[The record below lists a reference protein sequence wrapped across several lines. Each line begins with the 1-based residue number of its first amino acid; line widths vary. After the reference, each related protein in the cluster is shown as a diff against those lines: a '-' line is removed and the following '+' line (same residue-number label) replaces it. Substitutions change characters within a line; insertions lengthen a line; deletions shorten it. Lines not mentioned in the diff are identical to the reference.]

1 MQTLMVFK
9 NVLRLS
15 LVLISLAL
23 LSLTMTGCASTKES
37 VLPQDGPTMKEL
49 YEGHM
54 ADLHVTLHATKA
66 GAGRGQPLPRQG
78 FDHYVGFVR
87 EAANEI
93 DTVFP
98 RLPNPTL
105 VMYIF
110 PHLSGDERTPVPGY
124 VTTFTFYERAEYA
137 LPGEVSGLFVEDLAD
152 DAINNA
158 KGGQAAGS
166 AETKQPVNGN

>member
-1 MQTLMVFK
+1 
-9 NVLRLS
+9 
-15 LVLISLAL
+15 
-23 LSLTMTGCASTKES
+23 
-37 VLPQDGPTMKEL
+37 MKEL